1 LGETEVFEKLR
12 KAVDGFV
19 QKVTHKSITE
29 KNLYDAFDDLR
40 MALLSNDVAF
50 EAAELINERVKAILE
65 GEQISRLQSKKDIIR
80 QALTTAILDAL
91 TPETPIDLFALLE
104 QRKREKEPLK
114 LMFLG
119 VNGTGKTTT
128 IAKFTHLFQKRGYSV
143 VLACADTFRAGSAEQ
158 LQTHGNR
165 LKVRVLSR
173 PYGADPASVAFDAIN
188 HARARNIDVV
198 LIDTAGRMQT
208 DKNLMAELAKIHRVA
223 EPDLVI
229 FVGDA
234 LAGNDAIE
242 QAKTFNEKIGI
253 DAAVL
258 TKIDADAKGGAALS
272 IAVAT
277 GKPIIF
283 VGVGQGYPDLEAFNP
298 EWFTGK
304 IAP

>member
-1 LGETEVFEKLR
+1 VFEKIR
-12 KAVDGFV
+12 NAVDGFV
-19 QKVTHKSITE
+19 QKVTHKSISE
-29 KNLYDAFDDLR
+29 KNLDDALTDLQ
-40 MALLSNDVAF
+40 MALLENDVAY
-50 EAAELINERVKAILE
+50 EATERINDRVKETLV
-65 GEQISRLQSKKDIIR
+65 GEQIGLLQSKKDLIR
-80 QALTTAILDAL
+80 TALYDAILAAL
-91 TPETPIDLFALLE
+91 TPENPVDLFHLLE
-104 QRKREKEPLK
+104 QRKKAGEPLT

-128 IAKFTHLFQKRGYSV
+128 IAKITQMLQKKGYSV

-158 LQTHGNR
+158 IQTHADR
-165 LKVRVLSR
+165 LKVRVLTR
-173 PYGADPASVAFDAIN
+173 PYGSDPASVAFDAIN
-188 HARARNIDVV
+188 HARARGINVV

-208 DKNLMAELAKIHRVA
+208 DKNLMAELSKIHRVA

-258 TKIDADAKGGAALS
+258 TKVDADAKGGAALS
-272 IAVAT
+272 ITIAT

-283 VGVGQGYPDLEAFNP
+283 IGVGQEYSDIEVFDP
-298 EWFTGK
+298 EWFAKK
-304 IAP
+304 IVAAG

>member
-1 LGETEVFEKLR
+1 VFEKIR

-19 QKVTHKSITE
+19 QKVTHKSISE
-29 KNLYDAFDDLR
+29 KNLDEALSDLQ
-40 MALLSNDVAF
+40 MALLENDVAY
-50 EAAELINERVKAILE
+50 EATERINDRVKETLE
-65 GEQISRLQSKKDIIR
+65 GEQIGLLQSKKDLIKT
-80 QALTTAILDAL
+80 ALYDAILAAL
-91 TPETPIDLFALLE
+91 TPENPVDLFALLE
-104 QRKREKEPLK
+104 QRKKAGEPLT

-128 IAKFTHLFQKRGYSV
+128 IAKITQMLQKKGYSV

-158 LQTHGNR
+158 IQIHADR
-165 LKVRVLSR
+165 LNVRVLSR
-173 PYGADPASVAFDAIN
+173 PYGSDPASVAFDAIN
-188 HARARNIDVV
+188 HARARKINVV

-208 DKNLMAELAKIHRVA
+208 DKNLMAELSKIHRVA

-258 TKIDADAKGGAALS
+258 TKVDADAKGGAALS
-272 IAVAT
+272 IAIAT

-283 VGVGQGYPDLEAFNP
+283 IGVGQEYSDLEVFNP
-298 EWFTGK
+298 EWFAQK
-304 IAP
+304 IVAAG

>member
-1 LGETEVFEKLR
+1 VFEKIR
-12 KAVDGFV
+12 NAVDGFV
-19 QKVTHKSITE
+19 QKVTHKSISE
-29 KNLYDAFDDLR
+29 KNLEDALTDLQ
-40 MALLSNDVAF
+40 MALLENDVAY
-50 EAAELINERVKAILE
+50 EATERINDRVKETLE
-65 GEQISRLQSKKDIIR
+65 GEQIGLLQSKKDLIR
-80 QALTTAILDAL
+80 TALYDAILAAL
-91 TPETPIDLFALLE
+91 TPENPVDLFHLLE
-104 QRKREKEPLK
+104 QRKKAGEPLT

-128 IAKFTHLFQKRGYSV
+128 IAKITQMLQKKGYSV
-143 VLACADTFRAGSAEQ
+143 VLACADTFRAGSTEQ
-158 LQTHGNR
+158 IQTHADR

-173 PYGADPASVAFDAIN
+173 PYGSDPASVAFDAIN
-188 HARARNIDVV
+188 HARARGINVV

-208 DKNLMAELAKIHRVA
+208 DKNLMSELSKIHRVA

-258 TKIDADAKGGAALS
+258 TKVDADAKGGAALS
-272 IAVAT
+272 IAIAT

-283 VGVGQGYPDLEAFNP
+283 VGVGQEYSDIEVFDP
-298 EWFTGK
+298 EWFAKK
-304 IAP
+304 IVAAG

>member
-1 LGETEVFEKLR
+1 MFEKLR

-19 QKVTHKSITE
+19 QKVTHKAISE
-29 KNLYDAFDDLR
+29 KNLDDAFSDLQ
-40 MALLSNDVAF
+40 MALLSNDVAY
-50 EAAELINERVKAILE
+50 EAAERINERVKELLE
-65 GEQISRLQSKKDIIR
+65 GEQISRLQSKKDTIR
-80 QALTTAILDAL
+80 KALATAILDAL

-104 QRKREKEPLK
+104 QRKKEQEPLK
-114 LMFLG
+114 IMFLG

-128 IAKFTHLFQKRGYSV
+128 IAKFTHMLQTKGYSV

-165 LKVRVLSR
+165 LKVRVMSR
-173 PYGADPASVAFDAIN
+173 PYGSDPASVAFDAIN
-188 HARARNIDVV
+188 HARARKIDVV

-258 TKIDADAKGGAALS
+258 TKVDADAKGGAALS

-283 VGVGQGYPDLEAFNP
+283 VGVGQKYPDLEAFNP
-298 EWFTGK
+298 EWFTQK

>member
-1 LGETEVFEKLR
+1 MFEKIR
-12 KAVDGFV
+12 NAVDGFV
-19 QKVTHKSITE
+19 QKVTHKSISE
-29 KNLYDAFDDLR
+29 KNLEDALTDLQ
-40 MALLSNDVAF
+40 MALLENDVAY
-50 EAAELINERVKAILE
+50 EATERINDRVKETLE
-65 GEQISRLQSKKDIIR
+65 GEQIGLLQSKKDLIR
-80 QALTTAILDAL
+80 TALYDAILAAL
-91 TPETPIDLFALLE
+91 TPENPVDLFHLLE
-104 QRKREKEPLK
+104 QRKKAGEPLT

-128 IAKFTHLFQKRGYSV
+128 IAKITQMLQKKGYSV
-143 VLACADTFRAGSAEQ
+143 VLACADTFRAGSTEQ
-158 LQTHGNR
+158 IQTHADR

-173 PYGADPASVAFDAIN
+173 PYGSDPASVAFDAIN
-188 HARARNIDVV
+188 HARARGINVV

-208 DKNLMAELAKIHRVA
+208 DKNLMSELSKIHRVA

-258 TKIDADAKGGAALS
+258 TKVDADAKGGAALS
-272 IAVAT
+272 IAIAT

-283 VGVGQGYPDLEAFNP
+283 VGVGQEYSDIEVFDP
-298 EWFTGK
+298 EWFAKK
-304 IAP
+304 IVAAG

>member
-1 LGETEVFEKLR
+1 MFEKIR

-19 QKVTHKSITE
+19 QKVTHKSISE
-29 KNLYDAFDDLR
+29 KNLDDALSDLQ
-40 MALLSNDVAF
+40 MALLENDVAY
-50 EAAELINERVKAILE
+50 EATERINDRVKETLE
-65 GEQISRLQSKKDIIR
+65 GEQIGLLQRKKDLIKT
-80 QALTTAILDAL
+80 ALYDAILSAL
-91 TPETPIDLFALLE
+91 TPENPVDLFALLE
-104 QRKREKEPLK
+104 LRKKAGEPLT

-128 IAKFTHLFQKRGYSV
+128 IAKITQMLQKKGYSV

-158 LQTHGNR
+158 IQIHADR

-173 PYGADPASVAFDAIN
+173 PYGSDPASVAFDAIN
-188 HARARNIDVV
+188 HARARGINVV

-208 DKNLMAELAKIHRVA
+208 DKNLMAELSKIHRVA

-258 TKIDADAKGGAALS
+258 TKVDADAKGGAALS
-272 IAVAT
+272 IAIAT

-283 VGVGQGYPDLEAFNP
+283 IGIGQEYSDLELFDP
-298 EWFTGK
+298 KWFAQK
-304 IAP
+304 IVAAG

>member
-1 LGETEVFEKLR
+1 MFEKIR

-19 QKVTHKSITE
+19 QKVTHKSISE
-29 KNLYDAFDDLR
+29 KNLDDALSDLQ
-40 MALLSNDVAF
+40 MALLENDVAY
-50 EAAELINERVKAILE
+50 EATERINDRVKETLE
-65 GEQISRLQSKKDIIR
+65 GEQIGLLQSKKDLIKT
-80 QALTTAILDAL
+80 ALYDAILSAL
-91 TPETPIDLFALLE
+91 TPENPVDLFALLE
-104 QRKREKEPLK
+104 LRKKAGEPLT

-128 IAKFTHLFQKRGYSV
+128 IAKITQMLQKKGYSV

-158 LQTHGNR
+158 IQIHADR

-173 PYGADPASVAFDAIN
+173 PYGSDPASVAFDAIN
-188 HARARNIDVV
+188 HARARGINVV

-208 DKNLMAELAKIHRVA
+208 DKNLMAELSKIHRVA

-258 TKIDADAKGGAALS
+258 TKVDADAKGGAALS
-272 IAVAT
+272 IAIAT

-283 VGVGQGYPDLEAFNP
+283 VGVGQEYSDLEVFNP
-298 EWFTGK
+298 EWFAQK
-304 IAP
+304 IVAAG

>member
-1 LGETEVFEKLR
+1 
-12 KAVDGFV
+12 
-19 QKVTHKSITE
+19 
-29 KNLYDAFDDLR
+29 
-40 MALLSNDVAF
+40 
-50 EAAELINERVKAILE
+50 
-65 GEQISRLQSKKDIIR
+65 
-80 QALTTAILDAL
+80 
-91 TPETPIDLFALLE
+91 
-104 QRKREKEPLK
+104 
-114 LMFLG
+114 
-119 VNGTGKTTT
+119 
-128 IAKFTHLFQKRGYSV
+128 
-143 VLACADTFRAGSAEQ
+143 
-158 LQTHGNR
+158 
-165 LKVRVLSR
+165 VLSR
-173 PYGADPASVAFDAIN
+173 PYGSDPASVAFDAIN

-258 TKIDADAKGGAALS
+258 TKVDADAKGGAALS

-283 VGVGQGYPDLEAFNP
+283 VGVGQEYPDLEAFNP
-298 EWFTGK
+298 EWFTQK

>member
-1 LGETEVFEKLR
+1 MFEKIR

-19 QKVTHKSITE
+19 QKVTHKSISE
-29 KNLYDAFDDLR
+29 QNLDDALSDLQ
-40 MALLSNDVAF
+40 MALLENDVAY
-50 EAAELINERVKAILE
+50 EATERINDRVKKTLE
-65 GEQISRLQSKKDIIR
+65 GEQIGLLQSKKDLIKT
-80 QALTTAILDAL
+80 ALYDAILAAL
-91 TPETPIDLFALLE
+91 TPENPVDLFALLE
-104 QRKREKEPLK
+104 QRKKAGEPLT

-128 IAKFTHLFQKRGYSV
+128 IAKITQMLQKKGYSV

-158 LQTHGNR
+158 IQIHADR
-165 LKVRVLSR
+165 LNVRVLSR
-173 PYGADPASVAFDAIN
+173 PYGSDPASVAFDAIN
-188 HARARNIDVV
+188 HARARGINVV

-208 DKNLMAELAKIHRVA
+208 DKNLMAELSKIHRVA

-258 TKIDADAKGGAALS
+258 TKVDADAKGGAALS
-272 IAVAT
+272 IAIAT

-283 VGVGQGYPDLEAFNP
+283 IGVGQEYSDIEVFNP
-298 EWFTGK
+298 EWFAQK
-304 IAP
+304 IVAAG

>member
-1 LGETEVFEKLR
+1 MFEKIR

-19 QKVTHKSITE
+19 QKVSHKSISE
-29 KNLYDAFDDLR
+29 KNLDDALSDLQ
-40 MALLSNDVAF
+40 MALLENDVAY
-50 EAAELINERVKAILE
+50 EATERINDRVKETLE
-65 GEQISRLQSKKDIIR
+65 GEQIGLLQSKKELIKTVLYD
-80 QALTTAILDAL
+80 AILAAL
-91 TPETPIDLFALLE
+91 TPENPVDLFALLE
-104 QRKREKEPLK
+104 QRKKAGEPLI

-128 IAKFTHLFQKRGYSV
+128 IAKITQMLQKKGYSV

-158 LQTHGNR
+158 IQIHADR

-173 PYGADPASVAFDAIN
+173 PYGSDPASVAFDAIN
-188 HARARNIDVV
+188 HARARGINVV

-208 DKNLMAELAKIHRVA
+208 DRNLMAELSKIHRVA

-258 TKIDADAKGGAALS
+258 TKVDADAKGGAALS
-272 IAVAT
+272 IAIAT

-283 VGVGQGYPDLEAFNP
+283 VGVGQEYSDLEVFNP
-298 EWFTGK
+298 EWFAQK
-304 IAP
+304 IMAAG

>member
-1 LGETEVFEKLR
+1 MFEKIR

-19 QKVTHKSITE
+19 QKVTHKSISE
-29 KNLYDAFDDLR
+29 QNLDDALSDLQ
-40 MALLSNDVAF
+40 MALLENDVAY
-50 EAAELINERVKAILE
+50 EATERINDRVKETLE
-65 GEQISRLQSKKDIIR
+65 GEQIGLLQSKKDLIKT
-80 QALTTAILDAL
+80 ALYDAILAAL
-91 TPETPIDLFALLE
+91 TPENPVDLFTLLD
-104 QRKREKEPLK
+104 QRKKAGEPLT

-128 IAKFTHLFQKRGYSV
+128 IAKITQMLQKKGYSV

-158 LQTHGNR
+158 IQIHADR

-173 PYGADPASVAFDAIN
+173 PYGSDPASVAFDAIN
-188 HARARNIDVV
+188 HARARGINVV

-208 DKNLMAELAKIHRVA
+208 DKNLMAELSKIHRVA

-258 TKIDADAKGGAALS
+258 TKVDADAKGGAALS
-272 IAVAT
+272 IAIAT

-283 VGVGQGYPDLEAFNP
+283 IGVGQEYSDLEIFNP
-298 EWFTGK
+298 EWFAKK
-304 IAP
+304 IVAAG

>member
-1 LGETEVFEKLR
+1 VFEKIR

-19 QKVTHKSITE
+19 QKVTHKSISE
-29 KNLYDAFDDLR
+29 QNLDDALSDLQ
-40 MALLSNDVAF
+40 MALLENDVAY
-50 EAAELINERVKAILE
+50 EATERINDRVKKTLE
-65 GEQISRLQSKKDIIR
+65 GEQIGLLQSKKDLIKT
-80 QALTTAILDAL
+80 ALYDAILAAL
-91 TPETPIDLFALLE
+91 TPENPVDLFALLE
-104 QRKREKEPLK
+104 QRKKAGEPLT

-128 IAKFTHLFQKRGYSV
+128 IAKITQMLQKKGYSV

-158 LQTHGNR
+158 IQIHADR
-165 LKVRVLSR
+165 LNVRVLSR
-173 PYGADPASVAFDAIN
+173 PYGSDPASVAFDAIN
-188 HARARNIDVV
+188 HARARGINVV

-208 DKNLMAELAKIHRVA
+208 DKNLMAELSKIHRVA

-258 TKIDADAKGGAALS
+258 TKVDADAKGGAALS
-272 IAVAT
+272 IAIAT

-283 VGVGQGYPDLEAFNP
+283 IGVGQEYSDIEVFNP
-298 EWFTGK
+298 EWFAQK
-304 IAP
+304 IVAAG

>member
-1 LGETEVFEKLR
+1 MFEKIR

-19 QKVTHKSITE
+19 QKVTHKSISE
-29 KNLYDAFDDLR
+29 KNLDEALSDLQ
-40 MALLSNDVAF
+40 MALLENDVAY
-50 EAAELINERVKAILE
+50 EATERINDRVKETLE
-65 GEQISRLQSKKDIIR
+65 GEQIGLLQRKKDLIKTV
-80 QALTTAILDAL
+80 LYDAILAAL
-91 TPETPIDLFALLE
+91 TPENPVDLFALLE
-104 QRKREKEPLK
+104 QRKKAGEPLT

-128 IAKFTHLFQKRGYSV
+128 IAKITQMLQKKGYSV

-158 LQTHGNR
+158 IQIHADR
-165 LKVRVLSR
+165 LNVRVLSR
-173 PYGADPASVAFDAIN
+173 PYGSDPASVAFDAIN
-188 HARARNIDVV
+188 HARARKINVV

-208 DKNLMAELAKIHRVA
+208 DKNLMAELSKIHRVA

-258 TKIDADAKGGAALS
+258 TKVDADAKGGAALS
-272 IAVAT
+272 IAIAT

-283 VGVGQGYPDLEAFNP
+283 VGVGQEYSDLEVFNP
-298 EWFTGK
+298 KWFAQK
-304 IAP
+304 IVAAG

>member
-1 LGETEVFEKLR
+1 MFEKIR

-19 QKVTHKSITE
+19 QKVTHKSISE
-29 KNLYDAFDDLR
+29 KNLDDALSDLQ
-40 MALLSNDVAF
+40 MALLENDVAY
-50 EAAELINERVKAILE
+50 EATERINDRVKETLE
-65 GEQISRLQSKKDIIR
+65 GEQIGLLQSKKELIKTVLYD
-80 QALTTAILDAL
+80 AILAAL
-91 TPETPIDLFALLE
+91 TPENPVDLFALLE
-104 QRKREKEPLK
+104 QRKKAGEPLT

-128 IAKFTHLFQKRGYSV
+128 IAKITQMLQKKGYSV

-158 LQTHGNR
+158 IQIHADR

-173 PYGADPASVAFDAIN
+173 PYGSDPASVAFDAIN
-188 HARARNIDVV
+188 HARARGINVV

-208 DKNLMAELAKIHRVA
+208 DKNLMAELSKIHRVA

-258 TKIDADAKGGAALS
+258 TKVDADAKGGAALS
-272 IAVAT
+272 IAIAT

-283 VGVGQGYPDLEAFNP
+283 VGVGQEYSDLEVFNP
-298 EWFTGK
+298 EWFAQK
-304 IAP
+304 IMGAG

>member
-1 LGETEVFEKLR
+1 MFEKIR
-12 KAVDGFV
+12 SAVDGFV
-19 QKVTHKSITE
+19 QKVSHKSISE
-29 KNLYDAFDDLR
+29 KNLDDALADLQ
-40 MALLSNDVAF
+40 MALLENDVAY
-50 EAAELINERVKAILE
+50 EATERINDRVKEALE
-65 GEQISRLQSKKDIIR
+65 GEQIGLLQSKKDLIR
-80 QALTTAILDAL
+80 TALYDAILDAL
-91 TPETPIDLFALLE
+91 TPETPVDLLALLE
-104 QRKREKEPLK
+104 QRNKAGEPFTI
-114 LMFLG
+114 MFLG

-128 IAKFTHLFQKRGYSV
+128 IAKITQMLQKKGYTV

-158 LQTHGNR
+158 IQIHADR

-173 PYGADPASVAFDAIN
+173 PYGSDPASVAFDAIN
-188 HARARNIDVV
+188 HARARGINVV

-208 DKNLMAELAKIHRVA
+208 DKNLMAELSKIHRVA

-242 QAKTFNEKIGI
+242 QARTFNKKIGI

-258 TKIDADAKGGAALS
+258 TKVDADAKGGAALS

-283 VGVGQGYPDLEAFNP
+283 VGVGQEYSDLETFDP
-298 EWFTGK
+298 EVFAQK
-304 IAP
+304 IVAAG

>member
-1 LGETEVFEKLR
+1 MFEKIR

-19 QKVTHKSITE
+19 QKVTHKSISE
-29 KNLYDAFDDLR
+29 KNLDDALSDLQ
-40 MALLSNDVAF
+40 MALLENDVAY
-50 EAAELINERVKAILE
+50 EATERINDRVKETLE
-65 GEQISRLQSKKDIIR
+65 GEQIGLLQSKKDLIKT
-80 QALTTAILDAL
+80 ALYDAILSAL
-91 TPETPIDLFALLE
+91 TPENPVDLFALLE
-104 QRKREKEPLK
+104 LRKKAGEPLT

-128 IAKFTHLFQKRGYSV
+128 IAKITQMLQKKGYSV

-158 LQTHGNR
+158 IQIHADR

-173 PYGADPASVAFDAIN
+173 PYGSDPASVAFDAIN
-188 HARARNIDVV
+188 HARARGINVV

-208 DKNLMAELAKIHRVA
+208 DKNLMAELSKIHRVA

-258 TKIDADAKGGAALS
+258 TKVDADAKGGAALS
-272 IAVAT
+272 IAIAT

-283 VGVGQGYPDLEAFNP
+283 IGIGQEYSDLELFDP
-298 EWFTGK
+298 KWFAQK
-304 IAP
+304 IVAAG

>member
-1 LGETEVFEKLR
+1 VFEKLR

-19 QKVTHKSITE
+19 QKLTHKSISE
-29 KNLYDAFDDLR
+29 KNLEDAFGDLQ

-50 EAAELINERVKAILE
+50 EAAERINERVKAILE
-65 GEQISRLQSKKDIIR
+65 GEQISRLQSKKDSIR
-80 QALTTAILDAL
+80 AALSTAILDAL

-104 QRKREKEPLK
+104 QRKQENEPLK
-114 LMFLG
+114 IMFLG

-128 IAKFTHLFQKRGYSV
+128 IAKFTHMLQQKGYSV

-158 LQTHGNR
+158 LQTHGDR

-173 PYGADPASVAFDAIN
+173 PYGSDPASVAFDAIN
-188 HARARNIDVV
+188 HARARKIDVV

-283 VGVGQGYPDLEAFNP
+283 VGVGQEYPDLEVFNP
-298 EWFTGK
+298 EWFTQK

>member
-1 LGETEVFEKLR
+1 VFEKIR

-19 QKVTHKSITE
+19 QKVTHKSISE
-29 KNLYDAFDDLR
+29 QNLDDALSDLK
-40 MALLSNDVAF
+40 MALLENDVAY
-50 EAAELINERVKAILE
+50 EATERINDRVKKTLE
-65 GEQISRLQSKKDIIR
+65 GEQIGLLQSKKDLIKT
-80 QALTTAILDAL
+80 ALYDAILAAL
-91 TPETPIDLFALLE
+91 TPENPVDLFALLE
-104 QRKREKEPLK
+104 QRKKAGEPLT

-128 IAKFTHLFQKRGYSV
+128 IAKITQMLQKKGYSV

-158 LQTHGNR
+158 IQIHADR
-165 LKVRVLSR
+165 LNVRVLSR
-173 PYGADPASVAFDAIN
+173 PYGSDPASVAFDAIN
-188 HARARNIDVV
+188 HARARGINVV

-208 DKNLMAELAKIHRVA
+208 DKNLMAELSKIHRVA

-258 TKIDADAKGGAALS
+258 TKVDADAKGGAALS
-272 IAVAT
+272 IAIAT

-283 VGVGQGYPDLEAFNP
+283 IGVGQEYSDIEVFNP
-298 EWFTGK
+298 EWFAQK
-304 IAP
+304 IVAAG

>member
-1 LGETEVFEKLR
+1 VFEKLR

-19 QKVTHKSITE
+19 QKVTHKSISE
-29 KNLYDAFDDLR
+29 KNLDDAFADLQ

-50 EAAELINERVKAILE
+50 EAAERINERVKAILE
-65 GEQISRLQSKKDIIR
+65 GEQISRLQSKKDTIR

-91 TPETPIDLFALLE
+91 TPETPIDLFALLK
-104 QRKREKEPLK
+104 QRKQENEPLK

-128 IAKFTHLFQKRGYSV
+128 IAKFTHMLQKRGYSV

-173 PYGADPASVAFDAIN
+173 PYGSDPASVAFDAIN

-258 TKIDADAKGGAALS
+258 TKVDADAKGGAALS

-283 VGVGQGYPDLEAFNP
+283 VGVGQEYPDLEAFNP
-298 EWFTGK
+298 EWFTQK

>member
-1 LGETEVFEKLR
+1 MFEKIR

-19 QKVTHKSITE
+19 QKVTHKSISE
-29 KNLYDAFDDLR
+29 KNLDDALSDLQ
-40 MALLSNDVAF
+40 MALLENDVAY
-50 EAAELINERVKAILE
+50 EATERINDRVKETLE
-65 GEQISRLQSKKDIIR
+65 GEQIGLLQSKKDLIKTV
-80 QALTTAILDAL
+80 LYDAILAAL
-91 TPETPIDLFALLE
+91 TPETPVDLFALLE
-104 QRKREKEPLK
+104 ERKKVGEPLTI
-114 LMFLG
+114 MFLG

-128 IAKFTHLFQKRGYSV
+128 IAKITQLLQKKGYSV

-158 LQTHGNR
+158 IQIHADR

-173 PYGADPASVAFDAIN
+173 PYGSDPASVAFDAIN
-188 HARARNIDVV
+188 HARARKIDVV

-208 DKNLMAELAKIHRVA
+208 DKNLMAELSKIHRVA

-258 TKIDADAKGGAALS
+258 TKVDADAKGGAALS
-272 IAVAT
+272 IAIAT

-283 VGVGQGYPDLEAFNP
+283 VGVGQEYSDLEVFNP
-298 EWFTGK
+298 EWFAQK
-304 IAP
+304 IVAAS